1 MTNVLFHFDAPP
13 ALRARLAP
21 LLEGLDVRWC
31 AEHDEDRFA
40 ELLTDSEALWH
51 VLRPITAADMD
62 RAPRLRLIQ
71 KLGVGV
77 NTIDLDAA
85 RARGIA
91 VANMPGVN
99 AAAVAESTVAL
110 MLASL
115 RRLVELD
122 RRTRAGHGWPIDT
135 SLAATV
141 GELGDCTVGLIGY
154 GNIARR
160 VEHVL
165 RAFGS
170 TVIHTA
176 SHADG
181 EDSYRTLDELL
192 AASHVVSV
200 HIPLTDATHG
210 MLGAAQLELMRPG
223 AILVNTAR
231 GEIVDESALVAAL
244 RSGRLGA
251 AGLDVFHSEPLDAS
265 SPLIELDNVVVQPH
279 VAWLTS
285 GTMHRCTAIAADNA
299 RRMARGDD
307 ILNAVV

>member
-1 MTNVLFHFDAPP
+1 M
-13 ALRARLAP
+13 
-21 LLEGLDVRWC
+21 RWC
-31 AEHDEDRFA
+31 AEHDEQRFA
-40 ELLTDSEALWH
+40 ELLADSEALWH

-71 KLGVGV
+71 KLGIGV
-77 NTIDLDAA
+77 NTIDLDSA

-99 AAAVAESTVAL
+99 APAVAESSVAL
-110 MLASL
+110 MLAAS

-122 RRTRAGHGWPIDT
+122 RRTRTGRGWPIDT

-141 GELGDCTVGLIGY
+141 GELGDSTVGLIGY

-160 VEHVL
+160 VEHIL
-165 RAFGS
+165 RAFGT

-176 SHADG
+176 AHDDG
-181 EDSYRTLDELL
+181 EDTYRTLDELL
-192 AASHVVSV
+192 TASDVVSV
-200 HIPLTDATHG
+200 HIPLTDVTHG

-223 AILVNTAR
+223 SVLVNTAR
-231 GEIVDESALVAAL
+231 GEIVDEPALVAAL

-251 AGLDVFHSEPLDAS
+251 AGLDVFASEPLDAS
-265 SPLIELDNVVVQPH
+265 SPLIELDNVVIQPH

-285 GTMHRCTAIAADNA
+285 GTIHRCTAIAADNT
-299 RRMARGDD
+299 RRMNHGDE
-307 ILNAVV
+307 ILNAVVRGKR

>member
-1 MTNVLFHFDAPP
+1 M
-13 ALRARLAP
+13 
-21 LLEGLDVRWC
+21 
-31 AEHDEDRFA
+31 
-40 ELLTDSEALWH
+40 
-51 VLRPITAADMD
+51 
-62 RAPRLRLIQ
+62 
-71 KLGVGV
+71 
-77 NTIDLDAA
+77 
-85 RARGIA
+85 
-91 VANMPGVN
+91 
-99 AAAVAESTVAL
+99 
-110 MLASL
+110 
-115 RRLVELD
+115 
-122 RRTRAGHGWPIDT
+122 
-135 SLAATV
+135 

-176 SHADG
+176 AHADG

-244 RSGRLGA
+244 RSGHLGA

-279 VAWLTS
+279 VAWLTT

>member
-1 MTNVLFHFDAPP
+1 
-13 ALRARLAP
+13 
-21 LLEGLDVRWC
+21 
-31 AEHDEDRFA
+31 
-40 ELLTDSEALWH
+40 
-51 VLRPITAADMD
+51 
-62 RAPRLRLIQ
+62 
-71 KLGVGV
+71 
-77 NTIDLDAA
+77 
-85 RARGIA
+85 
-91 VANMPGVN
+91 MPGVN

-176 SHADG
+176 SRADG

-192 AASHVVSV
+192 AASHLVSV

-231 GEIVDESALVAAL
+231 GEIVDEAALVAAL

-265 SPLIELDNVVVQPH
+265 SPLIELDNVVIQPH